1 MYYDFDDVR
10 IHVPCL
16 LIFLYPKCLSGP
28 PTLSN
33 LLHGLDFAVLE
44 TEVRMEIVRGE
55 EVIDFSIVEV
65 SCNSFKLI
73 NCEFDVDLLLHLD
86 STLSLHKDR
95 LVLGLLV
102 ENVVKES
109 IIVALGV
116 LVAGKFL

>member
-16 LIFLYPKCLSGP
+16 LIFLHPICLSWP

-33 LLHGLDFAVLE
+33 LLHSLDFAVLE
-44 TEVRMEIVRGE
+44 AEVRMEIVRGE
-55 EVIDFSIVEV
+55 EVIDFGIVEV
-65 SCNSFKLI
+65 SCYSFKLI
-73 NCEFDVDLLLHLD
+73 NCELDINLLLHLD

-102 ENVVKES
+102 KNVVEES

-116 LVAGKFL
+116 LVAGEFL